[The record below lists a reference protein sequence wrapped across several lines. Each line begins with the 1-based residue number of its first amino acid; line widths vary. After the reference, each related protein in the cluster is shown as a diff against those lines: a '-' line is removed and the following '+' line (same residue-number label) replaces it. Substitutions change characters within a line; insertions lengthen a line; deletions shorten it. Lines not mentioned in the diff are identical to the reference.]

1 MFCVNC
7 GPERKRLVCFG
18 MLGELCLP
26 PRFKRLKV
34 CLSFHCAN
42 TEFGVQQNFFLL
54 SSLGEERFGFCTMES
69 QLQISTALK
78 WSACC
83 RKEVDEPSRGCSGL
97 LKWHNT
103 LLMFFP
109 LLILALSP
117 FSSFSFLLLL
127 LWMCHIE
134 YCRDSTAEL
143 WYSPSAPSLGC
154 VFPRTVIS
162 T

>member
-1 MFCVNC
+1 MFWEV
-7 GPERKRLVCFG
+7 PRLLWHAG
-18 MLGELCLP
+18 RALSASPIQETQSLPLISLCKH
-26 PRFKRLKV
+26 RV
-34 CLSFHCAN
+34 WCSA
-42 TEFGVQQNFFLL
+42 EFF
-54 SSLGEERFGFCTMES
+54 S
-69 QLQISTALK
+69 
-78 WSACC
+78 CC
-83 RKEVDEPSRGCSGL
+83 RKEVDELSRGCSGL

-127 LWMCHIE
+127 LWMCHIG

-154 VFPRTVIS
+154 VFPCTVMS
-162 T
+162 TQMAFWGGRHRWINSRRQQTA